1 LRRSLNGPKSLPGR
15 FGEERK
21 LYGHAGIRTYVPVG
35 NRRLILLLSA
45 FVSLIF
51 LSPNLFIACNIDAR
65 INKKLLWQRDAWSS
79 YLGLFSP
86 QRHVFKLRIEGS
98 SECIE

>member
-1 LRRSLNGPKSLPGR
+1 LRRSLNGSQSRPGR
-15 FGEERK
+15 FGEETE
-21 LYGHAGIRTYVPVG
+21 LSGPAGIRTSVPVG
-35 NRRLILLLSA
+35 NRCLILLLSA

-65 INKKLLWQRDAWSS
+65 INRKLLWQRDAWSS

-86 QRHVFKLRIEGS
+86 QCHVFKLRMEGS
-98 SECIE
+98 FVCIE